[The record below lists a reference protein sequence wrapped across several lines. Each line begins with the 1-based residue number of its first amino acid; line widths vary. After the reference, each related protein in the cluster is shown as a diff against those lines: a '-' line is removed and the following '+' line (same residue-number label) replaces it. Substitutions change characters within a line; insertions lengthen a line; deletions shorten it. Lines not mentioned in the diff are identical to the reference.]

1 MPSQNIYEYKKITL
15 IDDDEW
21 GKISITFTPSQV
33 KSVVAKRSK
42 MTRNKLNELVIEY
55 NHLAKDFELYKKA
68 FKRHVSSNLNEA
80 HKG

>member
-1 MPSQNIYEYKKITL
+1 MTTQNIYEYKKIVL
-15 IDDDEW
+15 IDDKEW
-21 GKISITFTPSQV
+21 GKMGVTFNLEQV
-33 KSVVAKRSK
+33 RGVVAKRSK
-42 MTRNKLNELVIEY
+42 ITRNKLNELVIEY